1 MYVLAFAA
9 SPRRGGNTDT
19 LLEHVIAGARAEGA
33 NVEHIVLAQYRI
45 APCIECNGC
54 WKEGLCVVQDDFQRL
69 YPKLELAERIILATP
84 MFFGHVSAQAKSL
97 IDRCQCFYARKY
109 IVRRPMPPVPH
120 PRRGY
125 LVAAAGHPRIKF
137 DCMGLTMRVWMDA
150 LDATYGGA
158 LAFNALE
165 NADDAAS
172 NPDILVQARQ
182 FGRDIVLAP
191 LP

>member
-1 MYVLAFAA
+1 MHILAFAA

-19 LLEHVIAGARAEGA
+19 LLEHVLAGAREEGA
-33 NVEHIVLAQYRI
+33 DVEHVILTRYRI

-54 WKEGLCVVQDDFQRL
+54 WKEGVCVVQDDFQLL
-69 YPKLELAERIILATP
+69 YPKLESAERIVLATP

-109 IVRRPMPPVPH
+109 VVHRPMPPLPH
-120 PRRGY
+120 PRKGY
-125 LVAAAGHPRIKF
+125 LIAAAGHPRIKF

-158 LAFNALE
+158 LTFNRLE
-165 NADDAAS
+165 DAGDAAAS
-172 NPDILVQARQ
+172 PSILAQALQ
-182 FGRDIVLAP
+182 FGRAIARP
-191 LP
+191 